1 MLTVILVLVSVY
13 HNCQV
18 LLFVTLEDTTAQ
30 KHCILG
36 SGCCRGCLFGKD
48 RHIGKNSCYYYFY
61 YYIYYTIT
69 ILGLRSIRY
78 SNNVMVSIEVS

>member
-1 MLTVILVLVSVY
+1 MLTVILVLVSVNN
-13 HNCQV
+13 NCQI

-48 RHIGKNSCYYYFY
+48 KHIGKNSYKLLLLLLLLLL
-61 YYIYYTIT
+61 YI
-69 ILGLRSIRY
+69 L
-78 SNNVMVSIEVS
+78 